1 MSALPGPIVLNATV
15 QYNLSLTDDL
25 DLLAVFAEDV
35 VTVSTVVEELRYG
48 VEEAGST
55 ISIGRSVRSK

>member
-1 MSALPGPIVLNATV
+1 MSDLPGPIVLNATV

-25 DLLAVFAEDV
+25 DLLDVFAEDV

-48 VEEAGST
+48 VEEDGLT
-55 ISIGRSVRSK
+55 IWIGRSVGSK